1 MNTVLEVNHLTVEL
15 LGRQGIVTALDNVSL
30 TLNAGETLAVV
41 GESGCGK
48 SLTALA
54 LMRLL
59 PTPPARLS
67 SGEIW
72 FEGQNLATLAE
83 GRMRHLRGNRL
94 AMIFQDPMSSL
105 NPVKTVGDQLSEVL
119 RVHFG
124 LTRRQAL
131 RQGIA
136 LLERVNIPDPAR
148 RMDEYPHRLS
158 GGMSQRVMIAMAIA
172 CKPAVLIADEPTTA
186 LDVTIQAQ
194 ILALLRELQAET
206 GMALMLITHDLGV
219 VAAMAQRVAVMY
231 AGKIVE
237 EAPVLELFD
246 TPLHP
251 YTQGLLRATPTSGRP
266 DERLL
271 DIPGRVPALAEL
283 PTGCAFAARCRYAM
297 PACAQQRPRL
307 SPQRGEHRVAC
318 LAAEEVAR
326 SPAPRLANGGWRG

>member
-1 MNTVLEVNHLTVEL
+1 MSSVLEVRNLSVEL
-15 LGRQGIVTALDNVSL
+15 RGRQGGVIALDGVSL
-30 TLNAGETLAVV
+30 SLEAGETLAVV

-54 LMRLL
+54 LMGLL
-59 PTPPARLS
+59 PSPPARLS
-67 SGEIW
+67 GGEIW
-72 FEGQNLATLAE
+72 FERQNLVALGE
-83 GRMRHLRGNRL
+83 GRMRQLRGNRL

-105 NPVKTVGDQLSEVL
+105 NPVKTVGSQLGEVL
-119 RVHFG
+119 RVHLG
-124 LTRRQAL
+124 LTRREAW
-131 RQGIA
+131 RRGIA
-136 LLERVNIPDPAR
+136 LLEQVHIPDPAR

-172 CKPAVLIADEPTTA
+172 CRPAVLIADEPTTA

-194 ILALLRELQAET
+194 ILALLRELQADN

-237 EAPVLELFD
+237 EASVLELFD
-246 TPLHP
+246 HPLHP

-271 DIPGRVPALAEL
+271 DIPGRVAALSAL
-283 PTGCAFAARCRYAM
+283 PEGCAFAARCRYAL
-297 PACAQQRPRL
+297 PACARQRPAL
-307 SPQRGEHRVAC
+307 SALRKDHQVAC
-318 LAAEEVAR
+318 LAAEQDAR
-326 SPAPRLANGGWRG
+326 APAPRLSNGGWRG

>member
-1 MNTVLEVNHLTVEL
+1 MSSVLEVNDLSVEL
-15 LGRQGIVTALDNVSL
+15 RGRQGSVTALDGVSL
-30 TLNAGETLAVV
+30 TLAAGETLALV

-54 LMRLL
+54 LMGLL
-59 PTPPARLS
+59 PTPPAHLS
-67 SGEIW
+67 GGEIR
-72 FEGQNLATLAE
+72 FEGQNLVALGE
-83 GRMRHLRGNRL
+83 KRMRQLRGNRL

-105 NPVKTVGDQLSEVL
+105 NPVKTVGDQLGEVL
-119 RVHFG
+119 RVHLG
-124 LTRRQAL
+124 LSRREAW
-131 RQGIA
+131 RRGVA
-136 LLERVNIPDPAR
+136 LLEQVHIPDPAR
-148 RMDEYPHRLS
+148 RMDEYAHRLS

-172 CKPAVLIADEPTTA
+172 CKPAILIADEPTTA

-194 ILALLRELQAET
+194 ILALLRELQADT

-246 TPLHP
+246 YPLHP

-266 DERLL
+266 DERLV

-283 PTGCAFAARCRYAM
+283 PVGCAFAARCPHATPECARLRPGLESLR
-297 PACAQQRPRL
+297 PAHQ
-307 SPQRGEHRVAC
+307 VAC
-318 LAAEEVAR
+318 LVAQAQARAA
-326 SPAPRLANGGWRG
+326 PPRLANGGWRR

>member
-1 MNTVLEVNHLTVEL
+1 MSRVVLAVKDLAVEL
-15 LGRQGIVTALDNVSL
+15 CARQGNVTALDKVSL
-30 TLNAGETLAVV
+30 TLYQGETLAVV

-54 LMRLL
+54 LMGLL
-59 PTPPARLS
+59 PAPAARLA
-67 SGEIW
+67 GGDIW
-72 FEGQNLATLAE
+72 FEQHNLAHLPE
-83 GRMRHLRGNRL
+83 RRMRALRGNRL

-119 RVHFG
+119 RVHLG
-124 LTRRQAL
+124 LSRRQAWQ
-131 RQGIA
+131 QGIA
-136 LLERVNIPDPAR
+136 LLERVHIPDPAR
-148 RMDEYPHRLS
+148 RMYEHPHRLS

-237 EAPVLELFD
+237 QAPLLELFD
-246 TPLHP
+246 RPLHP
-251 YTQGLLRATPTSGRP
+251 YTQGLLRATPTSGRS
-266 DERLL
+266 DQRLV
-271 DIPGRVPALAEL
+271 DIPGRVPSLAEL
-283 PTGCAFAARCRYAM
+283 PTGCAFAARCGSAVA
-297 PACAQQRPRL
+297 ACAQRRPPL
-307 SPQRGEHRVAC
+307 STLGQDHEVAC
-318 LAAEEVAR
+318 LVAQDAALASER
-326 SPAPRLANGGWRG
+326 RLANEGWR

>member
-1 MNTVLEVNHLTVEL
+1 MNSVLEVNDLTVEL
-15 LGRQGIVTALDNVSL
+15 RGRQGAVTALDKVSL

-59 PTPPARLS
+59 PTPPARICG
-67 SGEIW
+67 GEIW
-72 FEGQNLATLAE
+72 FERQNLATLPE
-83 GRMRHLRGNRL
+83 GRMRRLRGNRV

-119 RVHFG
+119 RVHLG
-124 LTRRQAL
+124 LTRRQAWK
-131 RQGIA
+131 QGIA
-136 LLERVNIPDPAR
+136 LLERVHIPDPAR

-194 ILALLRELQAET
+194 ILALLRELQADT

-219 VAAMAQRVAVMY
+219 VAAMARRVAVMY

-237 EAPVLELFD
+237 QASVPELFD

-266 DERLL
+266 GERLL
-271 DIPGRVPALAEL
+271 DIPGRVPALSAL
-283 PTGCAFAARCRYAM
+283 PKGCAFAARCRHAM
-297 PACAQQRPRL
+297 PACAQQRPDL
-307 SPQRGEHRVAC
+307 SELRREHHVAC
-318 LAAEEVAR
+318 LAAEEDAR
-326 SPAPRLANGGWRG
+326 APAPRLANGGWRG

>member
-1 MNTVLEVNHLTVEL
+1 MSSVLEVSDLRVEL
-15 LGRQGIVTALDNVSL
+15 RGRQGSVTALDGISL
-30 TLNAGETLAVV
+30 TLAAGETLAVV

-54 LMRLL
+54 LMGLL
-59 PTPPARLS
+59 PTPPAHLS
-67 SGEIW
+67 GGEIR
-72 FEGQNLATLAE
+72 FEGQNLVALGE
-83 GRMRHLRGNRL
+83 RRMRQLRGNRL

-105 NPVKTVGDQLSEVL
+105 NPVKTVGDQLGEVL
-119 RVHFG
+119 RVHLG
-124 LTRRQAL
+124 LSRREAW
-131 RQGIA
+131 RRGVA
-136 LLERVNIPDPAR
+136 LLEQVHIPDPAR

-158 GGMSQRVMIAMAIA
+158 GGMAQRVMIAMAIA

-194 ILALLRELQAET
+194 ILALLRELQADT

-246 TPLHP
+246 YPLHP
-251 YTQGLLRATPTSGRP
+251 YTQGLLRATPTPGRP
-266 DERLL
+266 DERLV

-283 PTGCAFAARCRYAM
+283 PAGCAFAARCRQAT
-297 PACAQQRPRL
+297 PACALQRPELTPLR
-307 SPQRGEHRVAC
+307 PAHRAAC
-318 LAAEEVAR
+318 LVAQAQAQ
-326 SPAPRLANGGWRG
+326 PAPLRWVNGGRH